1 MGVQLLHTEQHMQG
15 SFLSFLRV
23 EHRQLSPLQ
32 LSLPEMQQQEEL
44 LVAIP
49 QQVQLHLLKE
59 ALVNVTM
66 SMCNLV
72 WEEIKISHIFTVL
85 GDIYVGN

>member
-1 MGVQLLHTEQHMQG
+1 MGVQLLRTEQHMQG

-23 EHRQLSPLQ
+23 EHEQLSPLQ
-32 LSLPEMQQQEEL
+32 LSLSETQQQEEEL

-59 ALVNVTM
+59 APLM
-66 SMCNLV
+66 
-72 WEEIKISHIFTVL
+72 
-85 GDIYVGN
+85 